1 MEGLTLNYLRKG
13 DQARVTGIYL
23 PESQKQH
30 LATLGLVVG
39 AKLDLVLNA
48 HQKLILMIKDS
59 RLGLD
64 LEVATHIAVQR
75 IQEDPA
81 SWTSLDQL
89 VPGQKAKV
97 MKVEGNPAL
106 RKRIMDMG
114 ITKNARIIVKK
125 LAPLGDP
132 MELTVR
138 SYQLSLRKQ
147 EAENILVVLEEES
160 L

>member
-23 PESQKQH
+23 PDHQKQH
-30 LATLGLVVG
+30 LASLGLVPG
-39 AKLDLVLNA
+39 AKVDLVLNA
-48 HQKLILMIKDS
+48 HEKLILLIKDS
-59 RLGLD
+59 RLGIDLD
-64 LEVATHIAVQR
+64 MATHITVQR
-75 IQEDPA
+75 VEEDPA
-81 SWTSLDQL
+81 SWLPLSQL
-89 VPGQKAKV
+89 VPGQKGKV
-97 MKVEGNPAL
+97 MKVGGSPAL

-114 ITKNARIIVKK
+114 ITKNARIYVRK

-147 EAENILVVLEEES
+147 EAQEILVVREEDS